1 MKFRIEREPW
11 IIGQHSVPP
20 TTEIDMAKP
29 GQWNEIVRGKIPPLF
44 TAVALDQE
52 AYDLMYS
59 NYVLG
64 APTGVPE
71 VRINAGPGVK
81 RRER

>member
-1 MKFRIEREPW
+1 M
-11 IIGQHSVPP
+11 PP
-20 TTEIDMAKP
+20 TTEIDTAKP
-29 GQWNEIVRGKIPPLF
+29 GHWNEIVRGKIPPLN

-52 AYDLMYS
+52 AYDCMYS
-59 NYVLG
+59 NYVFG

-71 VRINAGPGVK
+71 ARISAGPGVK